1 MWSTNIAL
9 SLHFLSVPIALRKSG
24 DDEQEIY
31 TNLWRIY
38 KTIIMVIRKDLGD
51 TLTDIAVNE

>member
-38 KTIIMVIRKDLGD
+38 KTIIMVIRKD
-51 TLTDIAVNE
+51 IAVNE

>member
-1 MWSTNIAL
+1 
-9 SLHFLSVPIALRKSG
+9 VPIALRKSG